1 MKTIGLIGGMSWE
14 SSAEYYRMLNRY
26 SKALHG
32 GHHNAK
38 SVMVTVDFA
47 EIEALQRVHDW
58 PALGAHMAAAA
69 RQLEAAGADLIVLT
83 TNTMH
88 RVHDAIEA
96 AVALPFLH
104 IADPT
109 GEALLAAGVSRVGLL
124 GTRYTMELPFYAERL
139 REKFGLDVL
148 VPDERER
155 DDVHRIIYDELC
167 HGVVDA
173 GSRDVCEDHRR
184 TCEAWRAGRDPRL
197 HGNHAA
203 DRRGGFAVA
212 GVRYDCAACEGGGRM
227 GGALTHTHPYAARA
241 RHAQKTKNP
250 ASSRVLVGE
259 VRIGHLRCTSPD
271 VLGCGGRI

>member
-69 RQLEAAGADLIVLT
+69 RQLEAAGADMIVLT

-139 REKFGLDVL
+139 REKFGLDAL

-167 HGVVDA
+167 HGVIDA
-173 GSRDVCEDHRR
+173 GSRATYATIIEGL
-184 TCEAWRAGRDPRL
+184 AK
-197 HGNHAA
+197 
-203 DRRGGFAVA
+203 RGAQAV
-212 GVRYDCAACEGGGRM
+212 
-227 GGALTHTHPYAARA
+227 
-241 RHAQKTKNP
+241 
-250 ASSRVLVGE
+250 
-259 VRIGHLRCTSPD
+259 I
-271 VLGCGGRI
+271 LGCTEITLLIGAEDSPLPVFDTTALHAKAAVEWAAH

>member
-47 EIEALQRVHDW
+47 EIEALQRMHDW

-167 HGVVDA
+167 HGVIDA
-173 GSRDVCEDHRR
+173 GSRATYATIIEGLAKRGAQAVILGCTEITLLIGAEDSPLPVFD
-184 TCEAWRAGRDPRL
+184 TT
-197 HGNHAA
+197 
-203 DRRGGFAVA
+203 
-212 GVRYDCAACEGGGRM
+212 
-227 GGALTHTHPYAARA
+227 AL
-241 RHAQKTKNP
+241 HAQ
-250 ASSRVLVGE
+250 AAVERAAE
-259 VRIGHLRCTSPD
+259 
-271 VLGCGGRI
+271 

>member
-26 SKALHG
+26 SKQLHG

-47 EIEALQRVHDW
+47 EIEALQRAHDW

-69 RQLEAAGADLIVLT
+69 RQLEAAGAELVVLT

-88 RVHDAIEA
+88 RVHDAIEN

-173 GSRDVCEDHRR
+173 GSRATYVRIIEGLAKRGAQAVILGCTEITLLIGTEDSPLPVFDTTALH
-184 TCEAWRAGRDPRL
+184 AKAAVDWAGR
-197 HGNHAA
+197 
-203 DRRGGFAVA
+203 
-212 GVRYDCAACEGGGRM
+212 
-227 GGALTHTHPYAARA
+227 
-241 RHAQKTKNP
+241 
-250 ASSRVLVGE
+250 
-259 VRIGHLRCTSPD
+259 
-271 VLGCGGRI
+271 

>member
-32 GHHNAK
+32 GHRNAK

-88 RVHDAIEA
+88 RVHDSIEA

-109 GEALLAAGVSRVGLL
+109 GKALLSAGLSRVGLL

-173 GSRDVCEDHRR
+173 GSRATYARIIEGLAKRGAQAVILGCTEITLLIGAEDSPLPVFD
-184 TCEAWRAGRDPRL
+184 TT
-197 HGNHAA
+197 
-203 DRRGGFAVA
+203 
-212 GVRYDCAACEGGGRM
+212 
-227 GGALTHTHPYAARA
+227 AL
-241 RHAQKTKNP
+241 HAQ
-250 ASSRVLVGE
+250 AAVE
-259 VRIGHLRCTSPD
+259 WAAH
-271 VLGCGGRI
+271 

>member
-109 GEALLAAGVSRVGLL
+109 GESLLAAGVSRVGLL

-173 GSRDVCEDHRR
+173 GSRATYATIIEGLAKRGAQAVILGCTEITLLIGAEDSPLPVFD
-184 TCEAWRAGRDPRL
+184 TTAL
-197 HGNHAA
+197 HAQAA
-203 DRRGGFAVA
+203 V
-212 GVRYDCAACEGGGRM
+212 EW
-227 GGALTHTHPYAARA
+227 AAR
-241 RHAQKTKNP
+241 
-250 ASSRVLVGE
+250 
-259 VRIGHLRCTSPD
+259 
-271 VLGCGGRI
+271 

>member
-139 REKFGLDVL
+139 RGFGLDVL

-173 GSRDVCEDHRR
+173 GSRATYATIIEGLAKRGAQAVILGCTEITLLIGAEDSPLPVFD
-184 TCEAWRAGRDPRL
+184 TTAL
-197 HGNHAA
+197 HAKAA
-203 DRRGGFAVA
+203 V
-212 GVRYDCAACEGGGRM
+212 EW
-227 GGALTHTHPYAARA
+227 AAR
-241 RHAQKTKNP
+241 
-250 ASSRVLVGE
+250 
-259 VRIGHLRCTSPD
+259 
-271 VLGCGGRI
+271 